1 MGKRELQK
9 LLSQPYSQ
17 ENWKQIVQF
26 VFPNV
31 SIRST
36 PYEYEINDNYV
47 KKFRQIGDVKLDD
60 GKNLAL
66 FELILAENIDLKRNR
81 VGLNDRIS
89 KYIDQEGFHGVLSVF
104 DQQGEDYRFTFSS
117 KSTNYDADLEEIVQS
132 QTDKKRFT
140 YVLGKNQSCKTPA
153 ERFYSLSQKDE
164 IKINNVIDAFI
175 PVYFLL
181 FVIIVLLSINY
192 SRACINTIS
201 GRFFKKDLTEKSN

>member
-1 MGKRELQK
+1 MEKKTQT
-9 LLSQPYSQ
+9 LSQPYSP
-17 ENWKQIVQF
+17 KQIVQF

-117 KSTNYDADLEEIVQS
+117 KSTDYD
-132 QTDKKRFT
+132 
-140 YVLGKNQSCKTPA
+140 
-153 ERFYSLSQKDE
+153 
-164 IKINNVIDAFI
+164 VI
-175 PVYFLL
+175 
-181 FVIIVLLSINY
+181 
-192 SRACINTIS
+192 
-201 GRFFKKDLTEKSN
+201 

>member
-1 MGKRELQK
+1 MEKKELQK

-117 KSTNYDADLEEIVQS
+117 KSTDYDADLEDIVQS

-164 IKINNVIDAFI
+164 IKINNVIDAFN
-175 PVYFLL
+175 VEN
-181 FVIIVLLSINY
+181 LSKEFFDTKQFE
-192 SRACINTIS
+192 SFGNT
-201 GRFFKKDLTEKSN
+201 